1 MQQFNIQGIV
11 TSVSA
16 TELDRALILRTP
28 SLATKIKMYIP
39 QQLKRKTNH
48 DIAYLIILLLFV
60 AGIFIF
66 AMNFVNTHL
75 PLP

>member
-1 MQQFNIQGIV
+1 
-11 TSVSA
+11 
-16 TELDRALILRTP
+16 
-28 SLATKIKMYIP
+28 MYNP
-39 QQLKRKTNH
+39 QQLRRKTNH
-48 DIAYLIILLLFV
+48 DIAYIIILLLFV

>member
-1 MQQFNIQGIV
+1 MYNPQQF
-11 TSVSA
+11 
-16 TELDRALILRTP
+16 
-28 SLATKIKMYIP
+28 
-39 QQLKRKTNH
+39 KRKTNH

-75 PLP
+75 PIP

>member
-1 MQQFNIQGIV
+1 V

-16 TELDRALILRTP
+16 TELDRAII
-28 SLATKIKMYIP
+28 SAWCTKRENKLYTP
-39 QQLKRKTNH
+39 QQLKKKTSH

>member
-1 MQQFNIQGIV
+1 MSVV
-11 TSVSA
+11 TRVSA
-16 TELDRALILRTP
+16 TELDRAIISP
-28 SLATKIKMYIP
+28 SNLNKENKMYNP
-39 QQLKRKTNH
+39 QQLKKKTSH

-66 AMNFVNTHL
+66 AMNFVNTNL

>member
-1 MQQFNIQGIV
+1 VTIV
-11 TSVSA
+11 FTF
-16 TELDRALILRTP
+16 ELDRTIILPPPYLSSENT
-28 SLATKIKMYIP
+28 MYNP
-39 QQLKRKTNH
+39 QQFKRKTNH

-75 PLP
+75 PIP